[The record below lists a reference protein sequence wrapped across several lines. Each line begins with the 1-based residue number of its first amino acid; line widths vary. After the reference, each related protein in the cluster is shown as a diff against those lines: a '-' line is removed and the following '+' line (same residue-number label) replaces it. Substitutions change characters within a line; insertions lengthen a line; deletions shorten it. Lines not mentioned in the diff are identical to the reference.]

1 MVCNEPGAISDGYV
15 TASKSRYGIHD
26 AVGYICHQGYSLVG
40 SPLITC
46 NGSHWTAKPTC
57 SLNIMDNGKFICNCL
72 FYRSPNESTPGFEWG
87 SCCTILIFLCSV
99 LWTIVWVL
107 FFFIWP
113 MYCMSFVRFWLP
125 LFDIFKQANNQM

>member
-57 SLNIMDNGKFICNCL
+57 SLNIMDNGKFICKMG
-72 FYRSPNESTPGFEWG
+72 R
-87 SCCTILIFLCSV
+87 
-99 LWTIVWVL
+99 
-107 FFFIWP
+107 
-113 MYCMSFVRFWLP
+113 LP
-125 LFDIFKQANNQM
+125 LVEHTLLILSEPKRVHPRF